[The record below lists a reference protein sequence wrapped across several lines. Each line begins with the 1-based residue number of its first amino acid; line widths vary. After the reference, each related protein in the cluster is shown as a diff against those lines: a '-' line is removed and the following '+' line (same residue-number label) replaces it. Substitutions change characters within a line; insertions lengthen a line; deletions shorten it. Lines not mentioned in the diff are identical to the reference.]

1 MEVWATMSHVPV
13 WSEIDLKAIA
23 HNVRQLAGVT
33 APNTKL
39 MAVVKANAYGHG
51 ANQVARTALE
61 NGASY
66 LGVAR
71 VAEGEAL
78 RQAGIKAPVLVLGY
92 TPPANYPALLDNN
105 LAQTVYN
112 LATAAELSAMA
123 TREGKKVII
132 HIKVDTGMN
141 RLGFGC
147 TDTGAVRDI
156 LSIASLPRLEVEGIF
171 THFAAAD
178 SEDKDY
184 TMAQWLKFNTLLQSL
199 AVKGLTF
206 RYRHAANSAAII
218 DLPETNL
225 DMVRAGIAMY
235 GAYPSHEVKMSRVSL
250 QPAMSVKALVAQV
263 KKVPA
268 GTGVSYGVSYLTP
281 NQTVVATIPAG
292 YADGYSRL
300 LSSRG
305 EVLVHG
311 RRARVIGRICMDQF
325 MVDVGHIPGVVP
337 GEEVVLL
344 GRQNGAEIRADDLA
358 AQIGTIAYEV
368 FCMINARVPRIYQ

>member
-1 MEVWATMSHVPV
+1 MSHVPV

-23 HNVRQLAGVT
+23 HNVRQLAGVI
-33 APNTKL
+33 APDTRL

-51 ANQVARTALE
+51 ANRVARTALE

-78 RQAGIKAPVLVLGY
+78 RQAGIEAPMLVLGY
-92 TPPANYPALLDNN
+92 TPPANYPALLHNG
-105 LAQTVYN
+105 LAQTIYDYE
-112 LATAAELSAMA
+112 TAAELSAIA
-123 TREGKKVII
+123 TREGKKAVV
-132 HIKVDTGMN
+132 HIKVDTGMG
-141 RLGFGC
+141 RLGFDC
-147 TDTGAVRDI
+147 ADTDAVRDI
-156 LSIASLPRLEVEGIF
+156 LSIASLPGLEVEGIF

-178 SEDKDY
+178 SENKDY
-184 TMAQWLKFNTLLQSL
+184 TMTQWLKFSTLLQSL

-235 GAYPSHEVKMSRVSL
+235 GAYPSHEVKISKVSL
-250 QPAMSVKALVAQV
+250 QPAMSVKALVAHV
-263 KKVPA
+263 KNVPT
-268 GTGVSYGVSYLTP
+268 GTGVSYGVSYVTP
-281 NQTVVATIPAG
+281 SQTVVATIPAG

-305 EVLVHG
+305 EVLVRG
-311 RRARVIGRICMDQF
+311 QRAPVIGRVCMDQF

-358 AQIGTIAYEV
+358 AKIGTIAYEV
-368 FCMINARVPRIYQ
+368 FCMINTRVPRIYL

>member
-1 MEVWATMSHVPV
+1 MYHVPV

-23 HNVRQLAGVT
+23 HNVRQLAGIIS
-33 APNTKL
+33 PDTKL

-51 ANQVARTALE
+51 ASQVACTALE

-78 RQAGIKAPVLVLGY
+78 RQAGIEAPIIVLGY
-92 TPPANYPALLDNN
+92 TPPANYQALLDNN
-105 LAQTVYN
+105 LTQTISN
-112 LATAAELSAMA
+112 LEAAVELSAIA
-123 TREGKKVII
+123 AREGKKAVI
-132 HIKVDTGMN
+132 HIKVDTGMG

-147 TDTGAVRDI
+147 ADSDAVRDI
-156 LSIASLPRLEVEGIF
+156 LTAASLPHLEVEGIF

-178 SEDKDY
+178 SKNKDY
-184 TMAQWLKFNTLLQSL
+184 TTVQWRRFSTLLQKL

-225 DMVRAGIAMY
+225 DLVRAGIAMY
-235 GAYPSHEVKMSRVSL
+235 GAYPSHEVKMNRVSL
-250 QPAMSVKALVAQV
+250 QPAMSVKALAAHV

-268 GTGVSYGVSYLTP
+268 GTGVSYGVTYVTP
-281 NQTVVATIPAG
+281 NQTVVATIPVG

-311 RRARVIGRICMDQF
+311 QRAPVIGRICMDQF
-325 MVDVGHIPGVVP
+325 MVDVGHIPGVEP
-337 GEEVVLL
+337 GAEVVLL
-344 GRQNGAEIRADDLA
+344 GRQKGDEISAGDLA
-358 AQIGTIAYEV
+358 AKIGTISYEV
-368 FCMINARVPRIYQ
+368 FCMINARVPRIYI

>member
-1 MEVWATMSHVPV
+1 MSHVPV

>member
-1 MEVWATMSHVPV
+1 MSHVPV

-23 HNVRQLAGVT
+23 YNVRQLAGVISPDT
-33 APNTKL
+33 RL

-51 ANQVARTALE
+51 ANRVACTALE
-61 NGASY
+61 NGAGY

-71 VAEGEAL
+71 VAEGETL
-78 RQAGIKAPVLVLGY
+78 RQAGIEAPVLVLGY
-92 TPPANYPALLDNN
+92 TPPANYQALLDNN

-112 LATAAELSAMA
+112 LEAAGELSAIA
-123 TREGKKVII
+123 AREGKKAVV
-132 HIKVDTGMN
+132 HIKVDTGMG

-147 TDTGAVRDI
+147 EDTDSVRDI
-156 LSIASLPRLEVEGIF
+156 LSVASLPRLEVEGIF
-171 THFAAAD
+171 THFASAD
-178 SEDKDY
+178 SKNKDY
-184 TMAQWLKFNTLLQSL
+184 TMAQWRRFSTLLQNL

-250 QPAMSVKALVAQV
+250 QPAMSVKALVAHV

-268 GTGVSYGVSYLTP
+268 GTGVSYGVTYVTP
-281 NQTVVATIPAG
+281 DQTVVATIPAG

-305 EVLVHG
+305 EVLVQG
-311 RRARVIGRICMDQF
+311 QRAPMIGRVCMDQF

-344 GRQNGAEIRADDLA
+344 GRQNGVEISAGDIA
-358 AQIGTIAYEV
+358 AKIGTISYEV
-368 FCMINARVPRIYQ
+368 FCMINARVPRIYI